1 MEPSEPMKQVT
12 DNYRAMWQLVW
23 GKQMTE
29 GERAKMRAGLAAG
42 KTAAESYS
50 EATGRE
56 P

>member
-23 GKQMTE
+23 GRQMTE
-29 GERAKMRAGLAAG
+29 GERAKMRAALADG
-42 KTAAESYS
+42 KTAAESFS
-50 EATGRE
+50 LATGKE